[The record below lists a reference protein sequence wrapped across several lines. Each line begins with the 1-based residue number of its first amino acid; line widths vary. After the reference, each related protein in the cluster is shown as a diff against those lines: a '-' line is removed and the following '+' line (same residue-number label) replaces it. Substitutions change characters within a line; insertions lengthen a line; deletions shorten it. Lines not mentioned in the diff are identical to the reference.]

1 MLKPYISHIIFHTIS
16 DVIEEMNQDAYVIG
30 GFVRDIFLERP
41 SKDIDIVTIG
51 SGIALARNVAK
62 KLNVKKVS
70 VFKNFGTAMFVYNGW
85 EVEFVGARKES
96 YQRNSRKP
104 IVEDGTLED
113 DQNRRDFTINAFAID
128 LSKKNFG
135 KLLDP
140 FNGMKAIQDKSLVTP
155 LEPGITFS
163 DDPLRMLRAIRFSAQ
178 LGFKIEKKTLNGI
191 IKQANRIEIVSPE
204 RVIDEIN
211 KIILSPKPS
220 VGFLLLFKTGLL
232 EIIFPEM
239 VKLSG
244 VEKVDNRAHK
254 DNFLHT
260 LEVLDNISK
269 TTDNLWLRWAAILH
283 DIGKPRTKRFNQ
295 KVGWTFHSH
304 EVVGSNMV
312 PGIFKKLRL
321 PLNDKMKYVRK
332 LVFLHLRPIV
342 LSSDIVSDSAVRRM
356 LFEAGDDIED
366 LMLLAE
372 ADITSK
378 NDFKVKKYLSNFK
391 IVRQKLVEIEEKDHV
406 RNWQPPI
413 NGEEIIEIFDLTPS
427 KIVGELK
434 DAVKEAILDGDIQ
447 NDRKEAY
454 EFLVKLAKESGKEV
468 VNPLFK

>member
-1 MLKPYISHIIFHTIS
+1 
-16 DVIEEMNQDAYVIG
+16 MNQDAYVIG

-51 SGIALARNVAK
+51 SGIELAKNVAK
-62 KLNVKKVS
+62 KLKVKKVS
-70 VFKNFGTAMFVYNGW
+70 VFKNFGTAMFVYDGW

-140 FNGMKAIQDKSLVTP
+140 FNGMKALQSKTIVTP

-163 DDPLRMLRAIRFSAQ
+163 DDPLRMLRAIRFSSQ
-178 LGFKIEKKTLNGI
+178 LGFDIEKKTFEGI
-191 IKQANRIEIVSPE
+191 KEQADRIEIVSPE

-211 KIILSPKPS
+211 KIIMSSKPS
-220 VGFLLLFKTGLL
+220 VGFMLLFKTGLL

-244 VEKVDNRAHK
+244 VEKVGDRAHK
-254 DNFLHT
+254 DNLLHT

-269 TTDNLWLRWAAILH
+269 TTDKLWLRWAAILH
-283 DIGKPRTKRFNQ
+283 DIGKPRTKRFSQ

-312 PGIFKKLRL
+312 PAIFKKLRL
-321 PLNDKMKYVRK
+321 PLNEKMKYVRK

-378 NDFKVKKYLSNFK
+378 NDFKVQKYLNNFK
-391 IVRQKLVEIEEKDHV
+391 IVRQKLIEIEEKDHV

-413 NGEEIIEIFDLTPS
+413 NGEEIIEIFDLEPS

-447 NDRKEAY
+447 NDKKEAY
-454 EFLVKLAKESGKEV
+454 DFLVKLALENGKIV
-468 VNPLFK
+468 INPLF